1 MAQWGWDP
9 LSKRYRD
16 LDTGRYMSLRTV
28 LEYVDKSIAGSAN
41 AADSLASLLI
51 KNNLSPADFG
61 DSLRDE
67 LKREYI
73 RQYLLGIGGREQM
86 GPRDWG
92 SGGGMLKEQYKH
104 LDGLIAEIK
113 DGNLTE
119 EQIRARVGMYVNSA
133 REGYERAHERNA
145 KALGMTEE
153 KWELGEAEHCDD
165 CVAYA
170 AQGWQPI
177 GTFPNPGDGSTQC
190 LTNCKCHVIYQ
201 NPETGARY

>member
-9 LSKRYRD
+9 RSKRYRD

-28 LEYVDKSIAGSAN
+28 LEYVDKSIAASGN
-41 AADSLASLLI
+41 AADTVTTMLINGNLA
-51 KNNLSPADFG
+51 PGDFG

-92 SGGGMLKEQYKH
+92 SVGGMLKEQYKH
-104 LDGLIAEIK
+104 LDGFIAEIK